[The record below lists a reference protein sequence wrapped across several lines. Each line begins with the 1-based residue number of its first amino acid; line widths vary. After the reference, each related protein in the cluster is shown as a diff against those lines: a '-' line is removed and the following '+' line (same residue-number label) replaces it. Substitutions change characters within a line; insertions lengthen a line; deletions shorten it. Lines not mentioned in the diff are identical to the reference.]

1 MSQQHTTAAPVSL
14 EELLAHATWARRLA
28 RGLVAD
34 DRAAAEDTVQ
44 EALLAAVQRPPAP
57 GGSLRGWL
65 RQVLKRERAS
75 RVLSDRR
82 RQTRE
87 RAAMAPAI
95 AESPPSP
102 EELAAA
108 LEVQR
113 LLAGYVLAL
122 PEPFRQTLVLRY
134 YEDRSSAEIA
144 GLLDVPAGTV
154 RWRLKEGLDRLRERL
169 DRERGGAQAWRAALA
184 PLAASG
190 RTEPAAS
197 ARPLPPWARV
207 PAPVGIAAGVG
218 AVALLGATAVL
229 WTAPPRAPVSPRGTG
244 AAAPAPGP
252 THPISAQEEDVM
264 NAKELKRVATFIGIG
279 LPALLASAAQRADPW
294 AEDAV
299 GVCLAAQEKSY
310 ECQKEVVDAW
320 LALRQPPEKHRA
332 PMRAKMLEEL
342 AKGGSDPLPVRRESC
357 EKLVAGAS
365 AADRARL
372 NDELLASMRACFA
385 RPDCQ
390 SRAAC
395 IAELIVGGVLPE
407 VGPSGDGQARP

>member
-1 MSQQHTTAAPVSL
+1 
-14 EELLAHATWARRLA
+14 
-28 RGLVAD
+28 
-34 DRAAAEDTVQ
+34 
-44 EALLAAVQRPPAP
+44 
-57 GGSLRGWL
+57 
-65 RQVLKRERAS
+65 
-75 RVLSDRR
+75 
-82 RQTRE
+82 
-87 RAAMAPAI
+87 
-95 AESPPSP
+95 
-102 EELAAA
+102 
-108 LEVQR
+108 
-113 LLAGYVLAL
+113 
-122 PEPFRQTLVLRY
+122 
-134 YEDRSSAEIA
+134 
-144 GLLDVPAGTV
+144 
-154 RWRLKEGLDRLRERL
+154 
-169 DRERGGAQAWRAALA
+169 
-184 PLAASG
+184 
-190 RTEPAAS
+190 
-197 ARPLPPWARV
+197 
-207 PAPVGIAAGVG
+207 
-218 AVALLGATAVL
+218 
-229 WTAPPRAPVSPRGTG
+229 
-244 AAAPAPGP
+244 
-252 THPISAQEEDVM
+252 M

-342 AKGGSDPLPVRRESC
+342 AKGGADPLPVRRESC

-365 AADRARL
+365 AADRAKL